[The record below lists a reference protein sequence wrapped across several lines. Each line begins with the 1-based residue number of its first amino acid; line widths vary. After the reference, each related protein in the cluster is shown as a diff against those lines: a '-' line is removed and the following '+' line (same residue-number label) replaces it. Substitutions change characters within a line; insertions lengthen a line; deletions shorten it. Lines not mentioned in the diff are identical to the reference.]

1 MRRTLILLAA
11 LSISSAAAGDEAA
24 DRQAVVQVVADFFEA
39 MTARDVDRMRA
50 MMTEDGMKHIPYANT
65 VRMAIPDDEVEE
77 RREDIET

>member
-1 MRRTLILLAA
+1 VTKDEQAQKFVDYIVNKNRKELDKAELDILVYGRGF
-11 LSISSAAAGDEAA
+11 I
-24 DRQAVVQVVADFFEA
+24 
-39 MTARDVDRMRA
+39 